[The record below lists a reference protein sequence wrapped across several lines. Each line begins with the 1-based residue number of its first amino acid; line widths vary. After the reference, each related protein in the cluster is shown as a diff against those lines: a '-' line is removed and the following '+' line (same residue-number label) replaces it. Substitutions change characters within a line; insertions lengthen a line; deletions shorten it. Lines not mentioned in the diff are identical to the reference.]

1 MQNDDKQ
8 KTLFGYPVVEVEM
21 KNIPENP
28 KIVFGDMSAYVTW
41 RIRKRHLTQRAA
53 DGLRRIRIAILRQKI
68 MLVAWFLRVT
78 RRR

>member
-21 KNIPENP
+21 KDIPENP
-28 KIVFGDMSAYVTW
+28 KIVLGDMSAYVTW
-41 RIRKRHLTQRAA
+41 RIQKRHLTKRAA